1 MKSYIL
7 FSGDEELPK
16 RQSECV
22 HPRCFQSE
30 LVDKRMGE
38 DLRKLLISWSLTSK
52 PPSIG
57 YDQMWGLVTYFQ
69 NFTLNKGEGKT
80 TEISI
85 HTQSNALLFESI
97 LFRVS

>member
-1 MKSYIL
+1 
-7 FSGDEELPK
+7 
-16 RQSECV
+16 
-22 HPRCFQSE
+22 
-30 LVDKRMGE
+30 
-38 DLRKLLISWSLTSK
+38 
-52 PPSIG
+52 
-57 YDQMWGLVTYFQ
+57 MWGLVTYFQ